1 MRSLSNSRCVTFA
14 QPFCSGLKSLAGLA
28 LAIALL
34 ASNTA
39 SAQEGVTPTPSATPT
54 ASPTATA
61 TGYSKRYCYSDSN
74 RYGKSVSNRDGKSVS
89 DRYGKSVSDRY
100 GKSVG
105 DTNRDANTWRLGNPK
120 SHANTSRIPNAN
132 ATF

>member
-1 MRSLSNSRCVTFA
+1 MT
-14 QPFCSGLKSLAGLA
+14 
-28 LAIALL
+28 
-34 ASNTA
+34 
-39 SAQEGVTPTPSATPT
+39 ATPT
-54 ASPTATA
+54 ATVTTRPTATA
-61 TGYSKRYCYSDSN
+61 TASPIGN
-74 RYGKSVSNRDGKSVS
+74 RYGKSD
-89 DRYGKSVSDRY
+89 SDRY